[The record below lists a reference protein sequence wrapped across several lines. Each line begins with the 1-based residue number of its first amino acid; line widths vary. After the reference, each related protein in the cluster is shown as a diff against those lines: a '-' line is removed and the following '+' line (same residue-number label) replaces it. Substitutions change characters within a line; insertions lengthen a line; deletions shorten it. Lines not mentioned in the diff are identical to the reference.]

1 MAGDGSDTS
10 NTQRKD
16 RGHASEGGAIFHRTW
31 GILSGGRRSDD
42 RYARGPRHLFL
53 RNAARSPPSG
63 SSDTGDLQ
71 GGAIYSSACG
81 VTLSIDAICSA
92 RNVLLSAG
100 KKAQADMVR
109 KCLGWSNAAQN
120 TKLPAGM
127 VATGEGTEVEWL
139 LTEESAVELPA
150 L

>member
-1 MAGDGSDTS
+1 MLNCAQRCLLAAGSGADG
-10 NTQRKD
+10 
-16 RGHASEGGAIFHRTW
+16 HCASLYPESAQVVCSPGCESMYLAAEGKG
-31 GILSGGRRSDD
+31 
-42 RYARGPRHLFL
+42 
-53 RNAARSPPSG
+53 
-63 SSDTGDLQ
+63 
-71 GGAIYSSACG
+71 G

-109 KCLGWSNAAQN
+109 KSLGWSNAAQN

-127 VATGEGTEVEWL
+127 VAAGEGTEVEWL